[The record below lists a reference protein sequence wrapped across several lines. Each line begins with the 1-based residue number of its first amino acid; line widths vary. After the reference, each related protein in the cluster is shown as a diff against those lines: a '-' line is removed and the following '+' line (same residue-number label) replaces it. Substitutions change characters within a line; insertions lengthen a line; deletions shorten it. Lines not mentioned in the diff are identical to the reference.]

1 MKWNERFPSLSGV
14 LIQSSCTSDGS
25 YRHEVASRSHLFI
38 MNTRRKRRSGSP
50 LITYA
55 CGVSDKDAD
64 TVLSVCGNER
74 QPSRQSSAISKQ
86 TQPRRSRRT
95 RESPMTTYRISFPS
109 FAMVHPEED
118 RPTVAAEAHAVIQE
132 AKDAG

>member
-25 YRHEVASRSHLFI
+25 YRHAVASRSHLFI

-55 CGVSDKDAD
+55 CGVTDKDAD

-74 QPSRQSSAISKQ
+74 QPARHPSASAN
-86 TQPRRSRRT
+86 RRG
-95 RESPMTTYRISFPS
+95 
-109 FAMVHPEED
+109 HD
-118 RPTVAAEAHAVIQE
+118 GAAGQE
-132 AKDAG
+132 ATDDQVPDFVPKLC